1 LWFSGPR
8 AHNDASCHICRIVF
22 YDTTLFL
29 TAIDKVSFEDFLL
42 SDDFSLEDGFK
53 IHMMTL
59 PEFPLALGFM
69 WMKDAVIE
77 TLFMVKSEL
86 LDNAANVGNLSMCHL
101 HKTDVLAFSP
111 V

>member
-1 LWFSGPR
+1 M
-8 AHNDASCHICRIVF
+8 
-22 YDTTLFL
+22 
-29 TAIDKVSFEDFLL
+29 AIDKVPFEDFLL

-53 IHMMTL
+53 IHTMTL

-77 TLFMVKSEL
+77 ALSMVKSGPGL
-86 LDNAANVGNLSMCHL
+86 LDNAGNVGNLSMCHL